1 MDKNAKEALKA
12 KIVELIKKM
21 ELDIAETEKM
31 VQPISPENSL
41 GRVSRMDAINN
52 KGVMDASLRSKKTK
66 LFKLKI
72 ALENVDKEG
81 FGSCNNCKQNIQEAR
96 MMFMPESTLCVRC
109 ASR

>member
-1 MDKNAKEALKA
+1 MDQQAKESLKL
-12 KIVELIKKM
+12 KIKELIKKL
-21 ELDIAETEKM
+21 ETDIADTEKM

-72 ALENVDKEG
+72 ALENIDKDG
-81 FGSCNNCKQNIQEAR
+81 FGKCNNCNNNIQEAR